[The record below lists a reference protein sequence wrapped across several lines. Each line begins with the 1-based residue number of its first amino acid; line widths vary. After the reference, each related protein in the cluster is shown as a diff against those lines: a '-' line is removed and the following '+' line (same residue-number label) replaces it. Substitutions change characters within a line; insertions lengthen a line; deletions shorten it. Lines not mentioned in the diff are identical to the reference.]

1 MAKATKFNFNV
12 DKLKICFKQNEETF
26 NLFLPYK
33 KEFEKENKPKFIDIN
48 RDGYTLRLF
57 EIDEYSAKVN
67 VIIEDEVLGMFTFN
81 NSSRYE
87 GLCFFKF
94 ENKAL
99 YTSLTYDVY
108 YKKKVNLIPLIS
120 TIADDLDLT
129 FNNITE
135 IEVALD
141 SNINVNAKV
150 RKLIRNYKDFEMFQ
164 NGKRVKDPNRI
175 LENYHETFK
184 RNRKKII
191 YPPTLYFEQAK
202 NDAPLMRIYNKTEE
216 INDNENLKDYIT
228 KWNDFGKSDIHR
240 VEVRLKS
247 NSIKDYLKDIDRYP
261 LDLLTDPVALCSIWC
276 NFVDR
281 LVFFRD
287 RDGQNVT
294 VADLIS

>member
-12 DKLKICFKQNEETF
+12 DKLKICFKQNKDTF
-26 NLFLPYK
+26 NYFAECQCPQ
-33 KEFEKENKPKFIDIN
+33 FIN
-48 RDGYTLRLF
+48 RDGYTLHLL
-57 EIDEYSAKVN
+57 EVDEYSAKVN
-67 VIIEDEVLGMFTFN
+67 VIVEDEVLGMFTFN

-135 IEVALD
+135 LEVALD

-202 NDAPLMRIYNKTEE
+202 QDAPLMRIYNKTEE

-247 NSIKDYLKDIDRYP
+247 NSIKDFLKDIDRYP
-261 LDLLTDPVALCSIWC
+261 LDLLTDPAALCSIWC

>member
-12 DKLKICFKQNEETF
+12 DKLKICFKQNKDTF
-26 NLFLPYK
+26 NYFAECQCPQ
-33 KEFEKENKPKFIDIN
+33 FIN
-48 RDGYTLRLF
+48 RDGYTLHLLDV
-57 EIDEYSAKVN
+57 DEYSAKVN
-67 VIIEDEVLGMFTFN
+67 VIVEDEVLGMFTFN

-135 IEVALD
+135 LEVALD

-202 NDAPLMRIYNKTEE
+202 QDAPLMRIYNKTEE

-247 NSIKDYLKDIDRYP
+247 NSIKDFLKDIDRYP
-261 LDLLTDPVALCSIWC
+261 LDLLTDPAALCSIWC

>member
-12 DKLKICFKQNEETF
+12 DKLKICFKQKKDTF
-26 NLFLPYK
+26 NYFAECQCPQ
-33 KEFEKENKPKFIDIN
+33 FIN
-48 RDGYTLRLF
+48 RDGYTLHLL
-57 EIDEYSAKVN
+57 EVDEYSAKVN
-67 VIIEDEVLGMFTFN
+67 VIVEDEVLGMFTFN

-99 YTSLTYDVY
+99 YTPLTYDFY

-135 IEVALD
+135 VEVALD

-202 NDAPLMRIYNKTEE
+202 QDAPLMRIYNKTEE
-216 INDNENLKDYIT
+216 INDNENLKNYIT
-228 KWNDFGKSDIHR
+228 QWNDFGKSDIHR
-240 VEVRLKS
+240 CEVRLKS
-247 NSIKDYLKDIDRYP
+247 NSIKDFLKDIDRYP
-261 LDLLTDPVALCSIWC
+261 LDLLTDPAALCSIWC

-287 RDGQNVT
+287 KDGQNIT
-294 VADLIS
+294 IADLIS